1 MNIFVLDKNPTTAAE
16 YMCDKH
22 IVKMILESC
31 QLLSTAHRVLD
42 GKKVE
47 KQTKNGRRYTYYML
61 EDSKVDSYIYKSTMI
76 NHPCTIWTRQSTRNY
91 DWLCKH
97 TLALCEQYTKRYGK
111 THVST
116 QLAEWLFR
124 HPPTG
129 LKIDSLT
136 PFAQAMPDQ
145 YKHQDA
151 IKAYRDYYIFEKSRF
166 AKWKLGNT
174 PEWYLEGLKE
184 NSLLNSK
191 EETING
197 ATV

>member
-47 KQTKNGRRYTYYML
+47 RQTKNGRRYTYYML

-116 QLAEWLFR
+116 QLAEWLFK

>member
-47 KQTKNGRRYTYYML
+47 RQTKNGRRYAYYVL
-61 EDSKVDSYIYKSTMI
+61 EDSTTDSYIYKSTMI
-76 NHPCTIWTRQSTRNY
+76 NHPCTIWARQSTRNY
-91 DWLCKH
+91 DWLTKH
-97 TLALCEQYTKRYGK
+97 TIALCSEYTKRYNK
-111 THVST
+111 QHKAE
-116 QLAEWLFR
+116 QLAHWLFR
-124 HPPTG
+124 HPPVG
-129 LKIDSLT
+129 LKIDELT

-145 YKHQDA
+145 YKNIDA
-151 IKAYRDYYIFEKSRF
+151 IKAYRDYYIFEKARF
-166 AKWKLGNT
+166 AKWKNGNT
-174 PEWYLEGLKE
+174 PYWFMEGLKE

-191 EETING
+191 EEIENG

>member
-47 KQTKNGRRYTYYML
+47 RQTKNGRRYTYYML
-61 EDSKVDSYIYKSTMI
+61 EDSRVDSYIYKSTMI

-116 QLAEWLFR
+116 QLAEWLFK
-124 HPPTG
+124 HPPTD

-166 AKWKLGNT
+166 AKWKLGNI
-174 PEWYLEGLKE
+174 PEWYIQGLKE

-191 EETING
+191 EEMTNG
-197 ATV
+197 ATI

>member
-47 KQTKNGRRYTYYML
+47 RQTKNGRRYTYYML

-116 QLAEWLFR
+116 QLAEWLFK

-191 EETING
+191 EEMING
-197 ATV
+197 ATT

>member
-31 QLLSTAHRVLD
+31 QLLSTTHRVLD

-47 KQTKNGRRYTYYML
+47 RQTKNGRRYTYYML
-61 EDSKVDSYIYKSTMI
+61 EDSRVDSYIYKSTMI

-191 EETING
+191 EEILNG
-197 ATV
+197 ART

>member
-1 MNIFVLDKNPTTAAE
+1 MNIFVLDKNPVIAAE

-42 GKKVE
+42 GQKVE
-47 KQTKNGRRYTYYML
+47 RQTKNGRRYTYYKL
-61 EDSKVDSYIYKSTMI
+61 EDATIDSYIYKSTMI

-97 TLALCEQYTKRYGK
+97 TLALCAEYTKRYNK
-111 THVST
+111 THVSES
-116 QLAEWLFR
+116 LADWLFR
-124 HPPTG
+124 HPPLG
-129 LKIDSLT
+129 LKIEGLT
-136 PFAQAMPDQ
+136 PFAQAMPEQ
-145 YKHQDA
+145 YKNLDA

-174 PEWYLEGLKE
+174 PEWYTQGLKE

-191 EETING
+191 EEIQNG